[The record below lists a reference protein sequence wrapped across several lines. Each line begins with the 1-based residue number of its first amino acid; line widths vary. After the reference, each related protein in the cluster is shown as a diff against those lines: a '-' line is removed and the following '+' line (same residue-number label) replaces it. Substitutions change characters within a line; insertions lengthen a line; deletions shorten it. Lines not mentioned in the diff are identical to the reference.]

1 MTRPPSRGGS
11 RGGRGHPDQGRPG
24 RRGASGPRK
33 PAGTSETVRRGEPD
47 LPDPSQGDA
56 RDRVHARLM
65 RIARKYPDLP
75 IGSVD
80 ISGLAPRDA
89 AFAKALEQAVLQRW
103 NTLHAIAASR
113 VDRDWRILQGSIRTA
128 LLAGTAE
135 LLFMD
140 TVPDH
145 AAINETVT
153 RVRRHVHQGAAGLV
167 NAVLR
172 KVASLRGET
181 LPADHPDARNFHE
194 HRDLVPLADGRAIRL
209 TEPVFDAD
217 EVVRLAQ
224 QTSHGEPLVIHWI
237 AAHGLAKARELCHH
251 DLVRPPV
258 CVTATDPATLEP
270 FATPEGP
277 LTPHDRVGFF
287 VVDTEK
293 LDLGGFLREDP
304 TRRVQDPASAEP
316 VAATSGLR
324 PRLIVDYCAGRGTK
338 TRQLAET
345 HPDAEILATDVDRAR
360 WEDLR
365 RVFAGHPRVR
375 VVTPDGLGEVIGR
388 TDLLVLDVPCSN
400 TGVLPRRPEARYRFD
415 PGTLKS
421 IASLQREIVRETEP
435 FLAPGGA
442 ILFATCSLEPLENR
456 RMAAWIGRRFGMTL
470 RNESQR
476 FPAGVPGD
484 PPTSIHDGSYHAV
497 LVREPGSTARA

>member
-1 MTRPPSRGGS
+1 
-11 RGGRGHPDQGRPG
+11 
-24 RRGASGPRK
+24 
-33 PAGTSETVRRGEPD
+33 
-47 LPDPSQGDA
+47 
-56 RDRVHARLM
+56 M

-80 ISGLAPRDA
+80 ISGLSTRDG
-89 AFAKALEQAVLQRW
+89 AFAKALEQIVLQRW
-103 NTLHAIAASR
+103 NTLHAIAASQ
-113 VDRDWRILQGSIRTA
+113 VDRDWRMLQGSIRTA

-172 KVASLRGET
+172 KVAGLRGET
-181 LPADHPDARNFHE
+181 LAADHPDARNFHA

-209 TEPVFDAD
+209 NAPIFDTD
-217 EVVRLAQ
+217 EVARLAQ
-224 QTSHGEPLVIHWI
+224 QTSHGEPLVVHWI
-237 AAHGLAKARELCHH
+237 AAHGLAKTRELCHH

-258 CVTATDPATLEP
+258 CVTASDPSTLES
-270 FATPEGP
+270 FAGPDGP
-277 LTPHDRVGFF
+277 LTPHERFGFF
-287 VVDTEK
+287 VVNTER
-293 LDLGGFLREDP
+293 LDLASFLAEDP

-324 PRLIVDYCAGRGTK
+324 PKLIVDFCAGRGTK

-360 WEDLR
+360 YEDLR
-365 RVFAGHPRVR
+365 RVFAGHPKVR
-375 VVTPDGLGEVIGR
+375 VVTPDDMREAIGR
-388 TDLLVLDVPCSN
+388 ADLLVLDVPCSN

-415 PGTLKS
+415 TNTLKD
-421 IASLQREIVRETEP
+421 IATLQRRIIRETEP
-435 FLAPGGA
+435 FLAPDGA

-456 RMAAWIGRRFGMTL
+456 RMAAWMERRFGM
-470 RNESQR
+470 RIRSESQR
-476 FPAGVPGD
+476 FPSGVPGD
-484 PPTSIHDGSYHAV
+484 PPTAIHDGSYHAL
-497 LVREPGSTARA
+497 LVREDGAESESGRTRRGR

>member
-1 MTRPPSRGGS
+1 M
-11 RGGRGHPDQGRPG
+11 
-24 RRGASGPRK
+24 
-33 PAGTSETVRRGEPD
+33 
-47 LPDPSQGDA
+47 
-56 RDRVHARLM
+56 HARLV

-80 ISGLAPRDA
+80 VSGLQPRDA

-172 KVASLRGET
+172 KIAGLRGET

-194 HRDLVPLADGRAIRL
+194 HRDLVPLSDGRAIRMN
-209 TEPVFDAD
+209 EAVFDAD

-224 QTSHGEPLVIHWI
+224 QTSHGEPLVVHWI
-237 AAHGLAKARELCHH
+237 SAHGLEKAREICQH

-258 CVTATDPATLEP
+258 CVTAGDPTTLEP
-270 FATPEGP
+270 FAREDGP
-277 LTPHDRVGFF
+277 LIPHDRFGFF

-293 LDLGGFLREDP
+293 LDLRSFLAEDP

-324 PRLIVDYCAGRGTK
+324 PRLIVDFCAGRGTK

-345 HPDAEILATDVDRAR
+345 HPDAEILATDVDRSR
-360 WEDLR
+360 FEDLR
-365 RVFAGHPRVR
+365 RVFADHPRVK
-375 VVTPDGLGEVIGR
+375 VLPPNDLGDAIGR

-400 TGVLPRRPEARYRFD
+400 TGVLPRRAEARYRFD

-421 IASLQREIVRETEP
+421 IAALQRQIVRETEP
-435 FLAPGGA
+435 FLAPDGA

-456 RMAAWIGRRFGMTL
+456 RMAAWISRRFGLTI
-470 RNESQR
+470 RNEAQR

-484 PPTSIHDGSYHAV
+484 PATSIHDGSFHAV
-497 LVREPGSTARA
+497 LVREPGSTPGRTPSSRRDPGSGPDSG